1 MEFLFGDLN
10 TVHAVGISM
19 ISMALVAAS
28 FNSFCVFFLVYDM
41 IPGRNPKG
49 WPILNLLEWGIA

>member
-28 FNSFCVFFLVYDM
+28 FNSFCVFFGLRYD
-41 IPGRNPKG
+41 PRQESQRVAHSE
-49 WPILNLLEWGIA
+49 LA